1 MSNPLYTLPKPL
13 QPRGPKIIF
22 GTMDTPFGREQV
34 AKYADGWLPLTFD
47 LKETKQSIEKVRL
60 RMEELGRDPDSL
72 DVSLFFLN
80 ETFPSETEIEI
91 AEETGAERM
100 IFSLP
105 LAQEKDIVKTLDRYV
120 TYLGNGR

>member
-1 MSNPLYTLPKPL
+1 
-13 QPRGPKIIF
+13 
-22 GTMDTPFGREQV
+22 
-34 AKYADGWLPLTFD
+34 
-47 LKETKQSIEKVRL
+47 
-60 RMEELGRDPDSL
+60 MEELGRDPDSL

-120 TYLGNGR
+120 TYLRNDR